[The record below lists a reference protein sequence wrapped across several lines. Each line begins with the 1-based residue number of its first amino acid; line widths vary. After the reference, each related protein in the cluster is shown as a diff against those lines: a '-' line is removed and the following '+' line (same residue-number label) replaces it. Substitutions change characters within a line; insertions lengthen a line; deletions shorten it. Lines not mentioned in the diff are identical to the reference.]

1 VTILGT
7 GLDNGLPVG
16 FTMVA
21 VDAGSLTPAIYTL
34 TLSNGRTFTGSLV
47 SGILQVQ

>member
-1 VTILGT
+1 MIGT

-21 VDAGSLTPAIYTL
+21 VDYGGLTPAIYTL
-34 TLSNGRTFTGSLV
+34 TLTNGRTFTGTLV
-47 SGILQVQ
+47 SGSLGIQ